1 MPDLR
6 IFKAGAQRQETLSVA
21 GRKARVDDCV
31 SGQARFMQGLERCR
45 AGIEISERATK
56 GMTVE
61 KAEADETMLYHDDHN
76 GAAFYGHQ
84 RFCALVRS
92 GNRNPE
98 ISLEDGLWT
107 VLIGEACEESATR
120 WNLNPCRDRHSGRSS
135 I

>member
-6 IFKAGAQRQETLSVA
+6 MFKAGSQRQETLSAA
-21 GRKARVDDCV
+21 GRKARVDACV
-31 SGQARFMQGLERCR
+31 PGQARFMQGIEHRR
-45 AGIEISERATK
+45 AGIEISERATRK
-56 GMTVE
+56 MTVE
-61 KAEADETMLYHDDHN
+61 KAKADETML
-76 GAAFYGHQ
+76 AAGNHHGFTFYQHQ
-84 RFCALVRS
+84 RFCEPVRS
-92 GNRNPE
+92 GNGKPE